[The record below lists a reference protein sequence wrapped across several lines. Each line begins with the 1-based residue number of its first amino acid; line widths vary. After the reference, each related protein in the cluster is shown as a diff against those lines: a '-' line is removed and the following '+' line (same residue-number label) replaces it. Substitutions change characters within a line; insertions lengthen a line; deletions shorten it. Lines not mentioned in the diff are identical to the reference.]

1 MSLKELIKT
10 ATLKELSNRLKN
22 KDFSSVELTAAY
34 LERAKELN
42 QKTNAFI
49 TFNEDKALEAAGK
62 ADEQIAKGIAKTLTG
77 IPIAVKDN
85 ISTKN
90 LKTTCASK
98 MLENYTPIFDA
109 TVVLKLKEQSAVIL
123 GKTNMDEFAMG
134 STSETS
140 YFGAVR
146 NPYDLSA
153 VSGGSSGGSAAAVAS
168 AQCPAAL
175 GSDTGGSVRQPA
187 AFCGITGLK
196 PTYSAVSRY
205 GLIAFASSLDQI
217 GTMAKT
223 AEDCGI
229 LLNTIMG
236 KDPFDATSAATPFS
250 DSLSEINRGVKGLKI
265 GIPKEFFGDDIS
277 GEVKSA
283 VFLAAQAYKNM
294 GAEILEVSLPD
305 LKYAVAAYYLISSA
319 EAASN
324 LSRFD
329 GIKYGHRSEKGE
341 TYEEVIKNS
350 RSEGFGKEVKR
361 RIMLGNYALSS
372 GYYDAYYNKAV
383 KIRQKLRFEMDEIF
397 KSCDLILTPTTPTTA
412 YKLGAGDKTLTEIYS
427 ADVCTVL
434 ANIAGLP
441 AISTPCGYDK
451 AGLPIGMSLVSKAFA
466 EPSLI
471 AAANAF
477 EKQFERRGAV
487 L

>member
-10 ATLKELSNRLKN
+10 ATLKELSCGLKN

-109 TVVLKLKEQSAVIL
+109 TVVSKLKEQSAVIL

-153 VSGGSSGGSAAAVAS
+153 VSGGSSGGSAAAVAA

-236 KDPFDATSAATPFS
+236 KDPFDATSAAAPFS
-250 DSLSEINRGVKGLKI
+250 DSLSEINREVMGLKI
-265 GIPKEFFGDDIS
+265 GLPKEFFGDAIS
-277 GEVKSA
+277 EEVKVA
-283 VFLAAQAYKNM
+283 VFKAAETYKNM
-294 GAEILEVSLPD
+294 GAEIVEVSLPD
-305 LKYAVAAYYLISSA
+305 LKYTVAAYYLISSA

-324 LSRFD
+324 LARFD
-329 GIKYGHRSEKGE
+329 GIKYGYRSEKGE
-341 TYEEVIKNS
+341 TYEEIIKNS

-383 KIRQKLRFEMDEIF
+383 KIRQKLKFEMDEIF
-397 KSCDLILTPTTPTTA
+397 SSCDLILTPTTSTTA
-412 YKLGAGDKTLTEIYS
+412 YKLGAGDKSLTEIYS
-427 ADVCTVL
+427 ADICTVT

-441 AISTPCGYDK
+441 AISTPCGYDE

-466 EPSLI
+466 EPFLI
-471 AAANAF
+471 AVANAF